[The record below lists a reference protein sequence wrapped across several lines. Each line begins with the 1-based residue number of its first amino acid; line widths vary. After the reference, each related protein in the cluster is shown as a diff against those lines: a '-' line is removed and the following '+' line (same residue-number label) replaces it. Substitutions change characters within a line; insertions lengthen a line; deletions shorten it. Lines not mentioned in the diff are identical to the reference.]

1 MTNQN
6 LTQNE
11 LALEKQLN
19 LQIANWTVLY
29 TKLHNFHWFVKGP
42 NFFTLHEKFEE
53 LYNEAAAN
61 IDELAERLLAIG
73 GKPVATLR
81 DSLSVASLSEAAGGE
96 APEAM
101 VAAIVADFTTLQ
113 GELKQ
118 GMEAAEEA
126 QDEATSDLLLGILS
140 SLEKHNWMLNA
151 YLGK

>member
-53 LYNEAAAN
+53 LYNEVAAN